1 MIRIPSQKVRKAMAR
16 TTEYLVAA
24 KPKMCASMVEA
35 WATIEAKVRPP
46 HNADKNQNID
56 STPGKLPKNNYGS
69 TEQTFL
75 ITLYHL
81 LEKTN
86 ALRKQRR
93 CQPKTTT

>member
-35 WATIEAKVRPP
+35 WATTEAKVRPP

-56 STPGKLPKNNYGS
+56 STPGDLPRINYGS
-69 TEQTFL
+69 V
-75 ITLYHL
+75 
-81 LEKTN
+81 
-86 ALRKQRR
+86 KQIFSVR
-93 CQPKTTT
+93 TGIL

>member
-35 WATIEAKVRPP
+35 WATTEAKVRPP

-56 STPGKLPKNNYGS
+56 STPGELPK
-69 TEQTFL
+69 L
-75 ITLYHL
+75 IMDRLSQFFILPLT
-81 LEKTN
+81 
-86 ALRKQRR
+86 
-93 CQPKTTT
+93 